1 MRSRRHSDDAGGKI
15 GRRVFLGAATALLAV
30 EGVPGARAAAVPAGK
45 RNARAFLFA
54 AMDAHAATGPIR
66 LSQSYADEA
75 GLFST
80 AFTYDNS
87 LAVLALLALG
97 DQDSC
102 ARAERLGDAL
112 RYAQLH
118 DPEYGDGRLRQAYD
132 VGPYTFYDGTV
143 QPHGFVLP
151 DGTANIGARFGFTG
165 TAVGDMAWAG
175 LALTALAERLG
186 EPRFLTAAV
195 IIGEWIERKARADSS
210 LGGYRFGVDGRDTPR
225 PQQSTEHNIDLVAFF
240 GKLARLTRDP
250 AWAARRER
258 ARAFVLRM
266 WNADG
271 GFFHTGTNDGETVN
285 RSPVPEDAQ
294 TWAHLAMGGRGEAL
308 DWTVRNLTVTDHA
321 GQPNSTVPEGQRY
334 DGVTFSTA
342 SLVAD
347 ESGPVRKP
355 NRAGVWF
362 EGTAHLALAL
372 RGRDRRTTARLLA
385 SVEQAQ
391 GRLGAGQSIGGVALP
406 AGSGVVAASSPI
418 DSGFGFGYFPY
429 RHVGATA
436 WYLLAATGTNPFR

>member
-1 MRSRRHSDDAGGKI
+1 MRSPQRREVS
-15 GRRVFLGAATALLAV
+15 RRVFLGAATALLAV
-30 EGVPGARAAAVPAGK
+30 EAVPGASAAAVPAGQ
-45 RNARAFLFA
+45 RNARAFLVA
-54 AMDAHAATGPIR
+54 AMDAAPGPVS

-75 GLFST
+75 GLFTT
-80 AFTYDNS
+80 AFTYDNA

-102 ARAERLGDAL
+102 ARAVRLGDAL

-118 DPEYGDGRLRQAYD
+118 DPEHDDGRLRQAYD
-132 VGPYTFYDGTV
+132 VGPYTFYDGTP
-143 QPHGFVLP
+143 QPYGFVLP
-151 DGTANIGARFGFTG
+151 DGSANIGARFGFVG

-186 EPRFLTAAV
+186 ESRFLTSAV
-195 IIGEWIERKARADSS
+195 TIGEWIERNAHSDGP
-210 LGGYRFGVDGRDTPR
+210 LGGYRFGADGRGNSL
-225 PQQSTEHNIDLVAFF
+225 PQQSVEHNIDLVALF
-240 GKLARLTRDP
+240 GKLARLTRDRV
-250 AWAARRER
+250 WAARREH

-266 WNADG
+266 WNPDG
-271 GFFHTGTNDGETVN
+271 GFFHTGTNDGATVN
-285 RSPVPEDAQ
+285 PFPVPEDAQ
-294 TWAHLAMGGRGEAL
+294 TWAHLALGGHGEAL
-308 DWTVRNLTVTDHA
+308 DWVVKNLTVTDHA
-321 GQPNSTVPEGQRY
+321 GQPNSTVPDGQRY

-347 ESGPVRKP
+347 DSGPVRNP

-362 EGTAHLALAL
+362 EGAAHLALAL
-372 RGRDRRTTARLLA
+372 RGRDRRAASRLLA

-391 GRLGAGQSIGGVALP
+391 ARLGAGQSVGGIALP
-406 AGSGVVAASSPI
+406 AGCGVVAASSPI
-418 DSGFGFGYFPY
+418 DSGFGFGYFPH